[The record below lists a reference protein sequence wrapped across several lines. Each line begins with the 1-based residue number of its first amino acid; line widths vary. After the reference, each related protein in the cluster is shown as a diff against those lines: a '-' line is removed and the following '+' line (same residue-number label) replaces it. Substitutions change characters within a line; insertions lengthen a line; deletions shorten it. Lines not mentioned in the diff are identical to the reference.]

1 MKTKNTGRAILG
13 LGLCVLGVAL
23 VVSMPSRVKHT
34 YRVDAG
40 GCRLVTDIVEPA
52 GEEPKGYVVL
62 LHGLAATKRIMSYM
76 AEGLASQGLR
86 VFVPDLPGHGRTDEP
101 FSFNRAEQCS
111 ENLLRELA
119 QRKLLDPERTIL
131 AGHSMG
137 GAIALRVA
145 SHEPVA
151 GVIAVSPAPVQL
163 VRGIPPEVLPYHDFG
178 KLPEHSLVIVGGWEP
193 GLISDSARELLSASG
208 DATSK
213 YEVISH
219 SSHVS
224 NLFSSQA
231 TLDEESWADSVL
243 HIDSRPVLPSHRGV
257 IGLFVGLIGLVT
269 LVGPFLRETLRTK
282 EEQEAAASSL
292 VFASRKR
299 MFLDFTSASLAAVAV
314 LRFVEPLRF
323 LRLFN
328 GDYFASALLIVGVVV
343 LMLHIGSLRGLLA
356 AVNVEHAEPEQ
367 RPRYIAILLGAFGG
381 AVLYLLFAAWFEL
394 SFTETWPTAGRLAR
408 FIPLFLAL
416 LPHHLAEE
424 LLLGPAKG
432 KKEFTRL
439 LTALGLRLVTALVL
453 FGAVF
458 VLHSGQI
465 LPSLLAPFF
474 ALFCL
479 GQRWGMDVVRK
490 VTESPSAAAIFGAIL
505 LAGFCLV
512 AFPTT

>member
-1 MKTKNTGRAILG
+1 MKTKNTARAILG
-13 LGLCVLGVAL
+13 AGLCVLGTAL
-23 VVSMPSRVKHT
+23 VVSMPSQVKHT
-34 YRVDAG
+34 YRIDAG

-52 GEEPKGYVVL
+52 GGGEPKGYVVL

-76 AEGLASQGLR
+76 TDGLTSQGLR

-119 QRKLLDPERTIL
+119 QRKLLDPQKTIL

-151 GVIAVSPAPVQL
+151 GVIAVSPAPVQTVPGL
-163 VRGIPPEVLPYHDFG
+163 PPEVLPYHDFG
-178 KLPEHSLVIVGGWEP
+178 KLPEHSLVLVGAWEP
-193 GLISDSARELLSASG
+193 GLISESARELFFASG

-213 YEVISH
+213 YEVIPD

-224 NLFSSQA
+224 NLFNSQA
-231 TLDEESWADSVL
+231 TLDEERWADSVL

-257 IGLFVGLIGLVT
+257 LGLFVGLIGIVT
-269 LVGPFLRETLRTK
+269 LVGPFLRELLRSK
-282 EEQEAAASSL
+282 EEEGPAAAS
-292 VFASRKR
+292 VVIVSRR
-299 MFLDFTSASLAAVAV
+299 RIFLDFAFASVGAVVV

-323 LRLFN
+323 LRLFE
-328 GDYFASALLIVGVVV
+328 GDYFACALLIVGVAV
-343 LMLHIGSLRGLLA
+343 LMLHIGSLRDVLA
-356 AVNVEHAEPEQ
+356 TMDAEPQ
-367 RPRYIAILLGAFGG
+367 QARPRYIAILLAAFAGM
-381 AVLYLLFAAWFEL
+381 VLYILFAGWFEL

-416 LPHHLAEE
+416 LPYHLAEE
-424 LLLGPAKG
+424 FLIGPAG
-432 KKEFTRL
+432 RQKEVGRL
-439 LTALGLRLVTALVL
+439 AVALGLRLVIALVL

-458 VLHSGQI
+458 FLHSGQI

-479 GQRWGMDVVRK
+479 GQRWGMDVVRR
-490 VTESPSAAAIFGAIL
+490 VTASPSAAAIFGAIL